1 MSSPAI
7 APKDNEAPSTAEGA
21 LLVLRMLGG
30 HQVAP
35 DVQTEHTVLHT
46 GEHRELR
53 RYGSDADR
61 AAARVAG
68 RPPVLLVPPLAVSA
82 RCYDLGP
89 GQSVVAKLLEDGR
102 VPYVVDFGD
111 VGRADRDMG
120 FSDYFDDIVPQAVGR
135 VLADYH
141 GGDEASASSTG
152 DLVDLMAW
160 SIGGTITFLTAAA
173 HPELPIRSIT
183 AIGTPLDYAK
193 VPPYPL
199 VKTLM
204 KPTGGTLI
212 SGALRALGGIPAPL
226 VRLAYRA
233 TAWERELKKPAYI
246 MRNAHDTDA
255 LARMQVI
262 DRFQTTMPGYA
273 GKVSLQMWENF
284 IYRDELASGVL
295 IFDGRLV
302 DLTSITAPIQLF
314 GSHRDAIVSWAAARH
329 GVDLFADSEQV
340 HFATV
345 ETSHLGLIAG
355 DAATRE
361 TWPRV
366 REFLAS
372 LD

>member
-1 MSSPAI
+1 
-7 APKDNEAPSTAEGA
+7 
-21 LLVLRMLGG
+21 
-30 HQVAP
+30 
-35 DVQTEHTVLHT
+35 
-46 GEHRELR
+46 
-53 RYGSDADR
+53 
-61 AAARVAG
+61 
-68 RPPVLLVPPLAVSA
+68 
-82 RCYDLGP
+82 
-89 GQSVVAKLLEDGR
+89 
-102 VPYVVDFGD
+102 
-111 VGRADRDMG
+111 
-120 FSDYFDDIVPQAVGR
+120 
-135 VLADYH
+135 
-141 GGDEASASSTG
+141 
-152 DLVDLMAW
+152 
-160 SIGGTITFLTAAA
+160 
-173 HPELPIRSIT
+173 
-183 AIGTPLDYAK
+183 
-193 VPPYPL
+193 
-199 VKTLM
+199 
-204 KPTGGTLI
+204 
-212 SGALRALGGIPAPL
+212 